1 MLIHKQ
7 VRKVFYINYKIDK
20 KKLLSFKGLR
30 FGGTAPSAIES
41 NDRGKN
47 DFMFNVLTILIQLDS
62 ITSGAELN
70 PV

>member
-1 MLIHKQ
+1 M
-7 VRKVFYINYKIDK
+7 RKVFYINYKIDK
-20 KKLLSFKGLR
+20 KKNLLSFKGLR

-47 DFMFNVLTILIQLDS
+47 VFMFNVLTILIQLDS

-70 PV
+70 PA

>member
-41 NDRGKN
+41 YDRGKN
-47 DFMFNVLTILIQLDS
+47 VFMFNVLTILIQLDS